1 MIVTIEIA
9 PGEALDRLT
18 ILEIKLA
25 RIADPQKLANVKRE
39 HGALLDALL
48 KTVGEL
54 AELAPLR
61 AELTAVNAQL
71 WEVEERL
78 RDHEQRGDFAA
89 AFVQLARAVYRCNDR
104 RALLKRQINTLLGS
118 PLSEEKSFPLM

>member
-25 RIADPQKLANVKRE
+25 RIADPQKLKNVKRE
-39 HGALLDALL
+39 HGALLEALL

-71 WEVEERL
+71 WEVEEKL
-78 RDHEQRGDFAA
+78 RDHERRSDFGVE
-89 AFVQLARAVYRCNDR
+89 FVQLARAVYRCNDR
-104 RALLKRQINTLLGS
+104 RALIKRRINALLGS
-118 PLSEEKSFPLM
+118 PLIEEKSFPLT

>member
-1 MIVTIEIA
+1 MVVTIEIA
-9 PGEALDRLT
+9 PGEAFDRLT

-25 RIADPQKLANVKRE
+25 RITDPHKLANVKRE
-39 HGALLDALL
+39 HDALL
-48 KTVGEL
+48 EAVAKTIDAL
-54 AELAPLR
+54 TELAPLR
-61 AELTAVNAQL
+61 AELKAVNAQL